1 MILKPRKGFSFIVKF
16 IDFFNPVIVLL
27 SIAGLI
33 LEYTQYK
40 DYVLF
45 PNRIIDIIFVADFL
59 LRLISF
65 PSGKYFFKA
74 YGWVDFLA
82 SIPGFTVFMN
92 FGQYFGLFKVM
103 RIGRFFKIIRVL
115 RFLRIFSFLKKM
127 KGDSAFIQE
136 RIMKIGV
143 TIVIVFVTGLG
154 VTDFFMTEALNDLR
168 KESINSVME
177 LSRGKVSKLAERLD
191 NVVYY
196 SEKGTLFNSDGK
208 KADSFSDYEEKL
220 NNINHWYIELRFSDN
235 TIDHGGSLI
244 PVEGILVS
252 ADDIMIRHD
261 NIMLIMIS
269 SLILILI
276 ILIFYI
282 GYIFARDMK
291 IVQLINDSVDA
302 GDYWLLREEAK
313 KYAVSGELAVEE
325 GEDEMIS
332 LIKMAAVLAE
342 RAESPSGGFTEMAGS
357 MFADAGFSG
366 DLSVS
371 PDADINA
378 VLPEASGI
386 EAGDQG
392 AADIDENTDISS
404 ENIMTAGEIPSMS
417 DGNSVSLHAFSEDES
432 SPADYD
438 EGDSIAASDAEPLD
452 REELD
457 EFAEV
462 LPDLS
467 DFTSGDTAVSGFSG
481 SGMQDAEEGGVFSV
495 SEEVLPGVSGIK
507 ASDAAG
513 EGAGTLKEKL
523 DVIEQT
529 VNEINSKLS
538 SLENVQGQALETVAR
553 DAASRAVKI
562 TSKSIGEYIHK
573 KLSGS

>member
-16 IDFFNPVIVLL
+16 IDFFNPLIVLL

-33 LEYTQYK
+33 LEYTRYK

-45 PNRIIDIIFVADFL
+45 PNRIIDMIFVVDFL

-65 PSGKYFFKA
+65 PSGRYFFKS

-82 SIPGFTVFMN
+82 SIPGFTAFMQ

-154 VTDFFMTEALNDLR
+154 FTDYFITRAFMDLR
-168 KESINSVME
+168 MENINSVME
-177 LSRGKVSKLAERLD
+177 LSRSKVSRLSERLD

-196 SEKGTLFNSDGK
+196 SDNGVLYNSSGQSVDSY
-208 KADSFSDYEEKL
+208 ADYTEKL
-220 NNINHWYIELRFSDN
+220 NSMNRWYIEVRFSDN
-235 TIDHGGSLI
+235 STERGGRLI

-252 ADDIMIRHD
+252 ADDIMFRHD
-261 NIMLIMIS
+261 NIMLILIS
-269 SLILILI
+269 SLIMILV

-302 GDYWLLREEAK
+302 EDYWLLKEEAK
-313 KYAVSGELAVEE
+313 KYSIKGDLVIEE
-325 GEDEMIS
+325 GEDEIIS
-332 LIKMAAVLAE
+332 LIKMAAKLAE
-342 RAESPSGGFTEMAGS
+342 NAESSAGSLPAMDGGMFTEAAFTDHTAAEDYDLSAGS
-357 MFADAGFSG
+357 GTEENLFQ
-366 DLSVS
+366 
-371 PDADINA
+371 
-378 VLPEASGI
+378 EA
-386 EAGDQG
+386 
-392 AADIDENTDISS
+392 
-404 ENIMTAGEIPSMS
+404 EIPSVS
-417 DGNSVSLHAFSEDES
+417 DGNGISLYAYENIGGAEIQEINETINDADLEEFSDVIPDFSGFSE
-432 SPADYD
+432 
-438 EGDSIAASDAEPLD
+438 AASDTADLNIPDMAAEGM
-452 REELD
+452 
-457 EFAEV
+457 
-462 LPDLS
+462 
-467 DFTSGDTAVSGFSG
+467 GDPEK
-481 SGMQDAEEGGVFSV
+481 DYPEEGD
-495 SEEVLPGVSGIK
+495 
-507 ASDAAG
+507 AS
-513 EGAGTLKEKL
+513 LRKKL
-523 DVIEQT
+523 DTIEKA

-538 SLENVQGQALETVAR
+538 SIESVRDDALESVAR

-573 KLSGS
+573 KLSGG